1 MEEVPNHI
9 AITPDGNRRWARQ
22 KGLSLEEGYRRGIDK
37 FFEIA
42 KFLRREGVKEV
53 TVWSFSTENF
63 SRPEEEKAVLFNL
76 FTHYLQRG
84 IKEMDKEKEVKV
96 RFIGRLPLFPKEMQE
111 MMAKVMEETKDRGPY
126 VVNFLMGYGG
136 KAELE
141 DAMERACREGIPL
154 EEALPTAPMQ
164 DVDIVVRAGGEVRL
178 SGFLPV
184 KAAYAELFF
193 LKKLWPDVTEE
204 DFSAILEEFQ
214 HRERRFG
221 R

>member
-1 MEEVPNHI
+1 VERTPRHI
-9 AITPDGNRRWARQ
+9 AIIPDGNRRWARQ
-22 KGLSLEEGYRRGIDK
+22 RGLSLEEGYRKGIDK

-42 KFLRREGVKEV
+42 KFLRREGVEEV

-63 SRPEEEKAVLFNL
+63 SRPEGEREVLFNL

-84 IKEMDKEKEVKV
+84 IKEMDKEREVRV
-96 RFIGRLPLFPKEMQE
+96 LFIGRLHLFPKEMQE
-111 MMAKVMEETKDRGPY
+111 MMERVMEETKERGPY
-126 VVNFLMGYGG
+126 RVNFLMGYGG

-141 DAMERACREGIPL
+141 DALERACREGLPL
-154 EEALPTAPMQ
+154 EEALPTAPLTE
-164 DVDIVVRAGGEVRL
+164 VDAVVRAGGEVRL

-193 LKKLWPDVTEE
+193 LNKLWPDVEE
-204 DFSAILEEFQ
+204 RDFKAVLEEYAR
-214 HRERRFG
+214 RERRFG